1 MQGREGLWLSV
12 ASALT
17 AAVVLLL
24 TTSGGAASGAAAG
37 RTLGWRAQLGQGDV
51 TSFADLQEGG
61 APRAIGIM
69 ISAETLATL
78 PAEPSDLHH
87 CYDRDGDGVTA
98 QATECLHT
106 HERVVPLPDAVTQRG
121 DVPFSWVLLNWNM
134 NGHMPPGVYDVPHF
148 DVHFYIASIEDTF
161 AIHDGP
167 CGPEFVACDDYAM
180 AKMPV
185 PANLMH
191 PDFKDVDAVAPAM
204 GNHLIDVGG
213 HEFHGQGFTYS
224 WIYGVYGGKVTF
236 WEQMIALSYLESRP
250 NMCAPIKT
258 PPAVEAAGYYPT
270 QQCIRYEADADAYVV
285 SLEGFVYR
293 EASEHAAR
301 SDDAVRSEHA
311 GH

>member
-1 MQGREGLWLSV
+1 VNTLTTLTRCLQGRQVLRWGV

-17 AAVVLLL
+17 AAVALLL
-24 TTSGGAASGAAAG
+24 ATSGIAAPSAAAG
-37 RTLGWRAQLGQGDV
+37 RVLGWRAPLGQGNV
-51 TSFADLQEGG
+51 TSFADFQEDG
-61 APRAIGIM
+61 APKALGIM
-69 ISAETLATL
+69 ISADTLATL
-78 PAEPSDLHH
+78 PKEPSDLHH
-87 CYDRDGDGVTA
+87 CFDRNGDGVTD
-98 QATECLHT
+98 QATECIHT
-106 HERVVPLPDAVTQRG
+106 HELVVPLPDAVTQRG
-121 DVPFSWVLLNWNM
+121 DVPFSWVLMNWNM
-134 NGHMPPGVYDVPHF
+134 NGHMPPGIYDVPHF

-161 AIHDGP
+161 AIQDGP

-213 HEFHGQGFTYS
+213 HEFHGQGFTHS

-258 PPAVEAAGYYPT
+258 PPAVEVAGYYPT
-270 QQCIRYEADADAYVV
+270 QQCIRYDAGADAYIV
-285 SLEGFVYR
+285 SLEQLVYR
-293 EASEHAAR
+293 QAS
-301 SDDAVRSEHA
+301 
-311 GH
+311 